1 MGENR
6 DFYIKKELDYKKMAR
21 KLMKH
26 IKGYLMFNVPY
37 CIINGYKELNNKD
50 SDIDI
55 LLKKSDLKKVED
67 LLKKNFKSEKLVQ
80 IYHHDLYAKNC
91 FLWNKEKKEL
101 LNLDIYGRLDRRG
114 VVFFN
119 EKEIFETLKYYKGI
133 PILSSEKEFIYY
145 LIKKLD
151 KKDFSEKVFS
161 YLRELYFESEEKS
174 KEVIKKFLR
183 NESVNVIKAFEKNNI
198 NLIDKKKILKEF
210 DKNRKNAFFE
220 KTLNFFR
227 IIKRIIKPTGISV
240 AFLGPDG
247 SGKSTVI
254 NELKK
259 RQLPFRRIDYFHL
272 KPLKKR
278 NNNTIIVED
287 PHKYPPYSKIKS
299 FVKLIYF
306 VYQYNI
312 GWIKNI
318 LPLKI
323 RSSLVIFDRYYDD
336 ILVDKKRYRISLG
349 DFWVKFF
356 RNFIPKPDLY
366 FVLVTEPETIYE
378 RKQEVS
384 FEELKNQV
392 KKYEQLVDNKKYI
405 KIDVNKKPE
414 EIVDEIVNILMEK
427 MSERYK

>member
-1 MGENR
+1 
-6 DFYIKKELDYKKMAR
+6 
-21 KLMKH
+21 MKSFKNF
-26 IKGYLMFNVPY
+26 I
-37 CIINGYKELNNKD
+37 IINGYKELNSKD

-55 LLKKSDLKKVED
+55 LLRKSDFKRVEK
-67 LLKKNFKSEKLVQ
+67 LLKENFKNEKLVQ

-101 LNLDIYGRLDRRG
+101 LNLDIYGRLERRK

-119 EKEIFETLKYYKGI
+119 EDEIFETLRFYKKI

-151 KKDFSEKVFS
+151 KNDFNEKVFN
-161 YLRELYFESEEKS
+161 YLKELYFESEEKS
-174 KEVIKKFLR
+174 IKVIKKFLK
-183 NESVNVIKAFEKNNI
+183 NEAVNIIKAFEKNNI
-198 NLIDKKKILKEF
+198 NLINREKILKEF
-210 DKNRKNAFFE
+210 DKNKKTNFFE
-220 KTLNFFR
+220 KILNFFR
-227 IIKRIIKPTGISV
+227 IIKRIIRPTGISI

-247 SGKSTVI
+247 SGKSTII

-272 KPLKKR
+272 KPLKRR
-278 NNNTIIVED
+278 NNDLQIVEE

-299 FVKLIYF
+299 FVKLVYF

-323 RSSLVIFDRYYDD
+323 RSSLIIFDRYYDD
-336 ILVDKKRYRISLG
+336 ILADKKRYRISLG
-349 DFWVKFF
+349 DFWIKFF

-366 FVLVTEPETIYE
+366 FILVTEPEIVYN

-392 KKYEQLVDNKKYI
+392 KKYERLVDNKKYI

-414 EIVDEIVNILMEK
+414 EIVNEIINILMEK

>member
-1 MGENR
+1 
-6 DFYIKKELDYKKMAR
+6 
-21 KLMKH
+21 MKSFKNF
-26 IKGYLMFNVPY
+26 I
-37 CIINGYKELNNKD
+37 IINGYKELNSKD

-55 LLKKSDLKKVED
+55 LLRKSDFKRVEK
-67 LLKKNFKSEKLVQ
+67 LLKENFKNEKLVQ

-101 LNLDIYGRLDRRG
+101 LNLDIYGRLERRG

-119 EKEIFETLKYYKGI
+119 EDEIFETLRFYKKI

-151 KKDFSEKVFS
+151 KNDFNEKVFN
-161 YLRELYFESEEKS
+161 YLKELYYESEEKS
-174 KEVIKKFLR
+174 IKVIKKFLK
-183 NESVNVIKAFEKNNI
+183 NEAVNVIKAFEENNS
-198 NLIDKKKILKEF
+198 NLIDRKKILREF
-210 DKNRKNAFFE
+210 DKNKKTNFFE
-220 KTLNFFR
+220 KILNFFR
-227 IIKRIIKPTGISV
+227 IIKRIIRPTGISI

-247 SGKSTVI
+247 SGKSTII

-272 KPLKKR
+272 KPLKRR
-278 NNNTIIVED
+278 NNDVQIVEE

-299 FVKLIYF
+299 FVKLVYF

-323 RSSLVIFDRYYDD
+323 RSSLIIFDRYYDD
-336 ILVDKKRYRISLG
+336 ILADKKRYRISLG
-349 DFWVKFF
+349 DFWIKFF
-356 RNFIPKPDLY
+356 RKFIPKPDLY
-366 FVLVTEPETIYE
+366 FVLVTEPEIVYN

-392 KKYEQLVDNKKYI
+392 KKYERLVDNKKYI

-414 EIVDEIVNILMEK
+414 EIVDEIINILMEK